1 MPLDIGAIFG
11 GGPLG
16 GAPAA
21 GSKEFG
27 SSTASTTFGDVGRG
41 PLAGQATNTE
51 ALPLIWIGAFVVVIL
66 AILMMPKR

>member
-16 GAPAA
+16 GSPAA

-41 PLAGQATNTE
+41 AFTNAQPPET
-51 ALPLIWIGAFVVVIL
+51 LPLVWIGAFVLVIL
-66 AILMMPKR
+66 AVLMIPKK